1 MPTIAAGDRFVSDLF
16 VSDQPLDAE
25 GIDNVEIAHTMRR
38 IGLVEGEL
46 GTLVSAFN
54 SSI

>member
-1 MPTIAAGDRFVSDLF
+1 MPTINADDRIVSDLF

-38 IGLVEGEL
+38 IGLADGEL